1 MNSADTNRTGLAV
14 LGSILF
20 AMLLVAFSNLVFA
33 PERPAVPGYAL
44 PSSAGPPTAGAAAAA
59 PKETPLPELLAKAD
73 VKKGE
78 QDAKVCTTCHNFEK
92 GAGAK
97 IGPPLW
103 GVVRRPIASFPGFD
117 YSDSIKKIGG
127 DWTYEKL
134 DHWIADPKAM
144 ASDTKMTFPGEKDPQ
159 KDADILA
166 YLQTLADKPVPFPK
180 PSPSPAPAAAA
191 APAAVAPAAAA
202 PAPAAGPAEEPL
214 PALLAKADPKKGE
227 QDAKICGAC
236 HNFEKG
242 QGPKIGPDLW
252 GVVGR
257 PVASVPGFAYSDSL
271 KQVGGDWTYEKLDH
285 WIHDPKAMAS
295 GTKMIFP
302 GEKNPQKD
310 ADILAY
316 LQTLSD
322 KPVPFPKEA
331 SAK

>member
-134 DHWIADPKAM
+134 DHWI
-144 ASDTKMTFPGEKDPQ
+144 
-159 KDADILA
+159 
-166 YLQTLADKPVPFPK
+166 
-180 PSPSPAPAAAA
+180 
-191 APAAVAPAAAA
+191 
-202 PAPAAGPAEEPL
+202 
-214 PALLAKADPKKGE
+214 
-227 QDAKICGAC
+227 
-236 HNFEKG
+236 
-242 QGPKIGPDLW
+242 
-252 GVVGR
+252 
-257 PVASVPGFAYSDSL
+257 
-271 KQVGGDWTYEKLDH
+271 
-285 WIHDPKAMAS
+285 HDPKAMAS